1 MGKNLTTGSVF
12 RTIVTFALPYL
23 LSYFLQTLYGMA
35 DLFIAGQFIGI
46 DGITAVA
53 NGSQVLY
60 MLTVVIVGLAM
71 GATVTIGRA
80 VGANRLDR
88 AAKAIGNV
96 ITLFAGIALALT
108 VVLLLN
114 VHNIIS
120 LIGVPVEAVE
130 GTAQYLTI
138 CYIGIPFIVAYNI
151 ISSVFRGM
159 GDSKSPMYFI
169 AVACF
174 CNIVFDYLFMGW
186 LRLGPSGA
194 ALGTTLAQAI
204 SVTVTLV
211 AIRRRRTG
219 IRLKFGDLR
228 PDRAMLRGILGIGVP
243 TAVQDGCIQIA
254 FIIIT
259 VIANYRGLNDA
270 AAVGVVE
277 KGDQRVVPGTVVH
290 AGHGIRRLGAEHRC
304 RQDGASDE
312 DTAIRHR
319 DHRRLRHRHID
330 CGGTDGGLHRRP
342 VHHRCDGN
350 PAGNTVHPQLHRRQH
365 LRGHP
370 LLLQRLLRRMRALLY
385 RIHPQYRGH
394 HPGPCARGVSGIQ
407 AVPEHLVPH
416 GRRRARRIAAF
427 RADLS
432 WLLRVAQASR
442 RNFGEGACMTA
453 SERSGG
459 RDALPGD
466 GRLFR
471 IGKVADMFNVSLGTL
486 RHYERCGLLEP
497 EYIDPRTG
505 YRYYGA
511 KQFEVLNTIR
521 YLRVLDMPLTQIAEF
536 LHNRDVHVIEDKLV
550 AQKALIERKQHELE
564 MVQRK
569 IDHRLE
575 RLRDAEQSE
584 FDVIRVVRQPAC
596 RIVWIRDSPKVDSY
610 LGLEYSIRKLEQHQ
624 KDSLVFLGKVGVG
637 IDKESLEQGGY
648 ADYGLVFLLL
658 DDEDEYE
665 GDTVALPETDCVRIR
680 FRGSHGDAP
689 DRYRELIWYT
699 AEQGLDITGFSREIA
714 LIDEGLTSDPAQ
726 FVTEICIPVR

>member
-1 MGKNLTTGSVF
+1 
-12 RTIVTFALPYL
+12 
-23 LSYFLQTLYGMA
+23 
-35 DLFIAGQFIGI
+35 
-46 DGITAVA
+46 
-53 NGSQVLY
+53 
-60 MLTVVIVGLAM
+60 
-71 GATVTIGRA
+71 
-80 VGANRLDR
+80 
-88 AAKAIGNV
+88 
-96 ITLFAGIALALT
+96 
-108 VVLLLN
+108 
-114 VHNIIS
+114 
-120 LIGVPVEAVE
+120 
-130 GTAQYLTI
+130 
-138 CYIGIPFIVAYNI
+138 
-151 ISSVFRGM
+151 
-159 GDSKSPMYFI
+159 
-169 AVACF
+169 
-174 CNIVFDYLFMGW
+174 
-186 LRLGPSGA
+186 
-194 ALGTTLAQAI
+194 
-204 SVTVTLV
+204 
-211 AIRRRRTG
+211 
-219 IRLKFGDLR
+219 
-228 PDRAMLRGILGIGVP
+228 
-243 TAVQDGCIQIA
+243 
-254 FIIIT
+254 
-259 VIANYRGLNDA
+259 
-270 AAVGVVE
+270 
-277 KGDQRVVPGTVVH
+277 
-290 AGHGIRRLGAEHRC
+290 
-304 RQDGASDE
+304 
-312 DTAIRHR
+312 
-319 DHRRLRHRHID
+319 
-330 CGGTDGGLHRRP
+330 
-342 VHHRCDGN
+342 
-350 PAGNTVHPQLHRRQH
+350 
-365 LRGHP
+365 
-370 LLLQRLLRRMRALLY
+370 
-385 RIHPQYRGH
+385 
-394 HPGPCARGVSGIQ
+394 
-407 AVPEHLVPH
+407 
-416 GRRRARRIAAF
+416 
-427 RADLS
+427 
-432 WLLRVAQASR
+432 
-442 RNFGEGACMTA
+442 MTA

-536 LHNRDVHVIEDKLV
+536 LYNRDVHVIEDKLV

-665 GDTVALPETDCVRIR
+665 GDTVALPETDCVCIR

>member
-228 PDRAMLRGILGIGVP
+228 PDRAMLRGILGIGV
-243 TAVQDGCIQIA
+243 
-254 FIIIT
+254 IT

-277 KGDQRVVPGTVVH
+277 KVISALFLVPSSMLATVSAVSAQNIGAGRMERATKTLRYATAITVVYGIVISIVVELTAGSIVGLFTTDATVILLGTQYIRSYIVDSIFAGIHFCFSGFFAACGRSYIGFIHNIVAITLVRVPG
-290 AGHGIRRLGAEHRC
+290 AYL
-304 RQDGASDE
+304 ASKLFPN
-312 DTAIRHR
+312 TLFPMGVAA
-319 DHRRLRHRHID
+319 
-330 CGGTDGGLHRRP
+330 
-342 VHHRCDGN
+342 
-350 PAGNTVHPQLHRRQH
+350 PAGS
-365 LRGHP
+365 
-370 LLLQRLLRRMRALLY
+370 LLSVLICLGFYAWLKRHGVISEKARA
-385 RIHPQYRGH
+385 
-394 HPGPCARGVSGIQ
+394 
-407 AVPEHLVPH
+407 
-416 GRRRARRIAAF
+416 
-427 RADLS
+427 
-432 WLLRVAQASR
+432 
-442 RNFGEGACMTA
+442 
-453 SERSGG
+453 
-459 RDALPGD
+459 
-466 GRLFR
+466 
-471 IGKVADMFNVSLGTL
+471 
-486 RHYERCGLLEP
+486 
-497 EYIDPRTG
+497 
-505 YRYYGA
+505 
-511 KQFEVLNTIR
+511 
-521 YLRVLDMPLTQIAEF
+521 
-536 LHNRDVHVIEDKLV
+536 
-550 AQKALIERKQHELE
+550 
-564 MVQRK
+564 
-569 IDHRLE
+569 
-575 RLRDAEQSE
+575 
-584 FDVIRVVRQPAC
+584 
-596 RIVWIRDSPKVDSY
+596 
-610 LGLEYSIRKLEQHQ
+610 
-624 KDSLVFLGKVGVG
+624 
-637 IDKESLEQGGY
+637 
-648 ADYGLVFLLL
+648 
-658 DDEDEYE
+658 
-665 GDTVALPETDCVRIR
+665 
-680 FRGSHGDAP
+680 
-689 DRYRELIWYT
+689 
-699 AEQGLDITGFSREIA
+699 
-714 LIDEGLTSDPAQ
+714 
-726 FVTEICIPVR
+726 

>member
-277 KGDQRVVPGTVVH
+277 KVISALFLVPSSMLATVSAVSAQNIGAGRMERATKTLRYATAITVVYGIVISIVVELT
-290 AGHGIRRLGAEHRC
+290 AGSIVGLF
-304 RQDGASDE
+304 
-312 DTAIRHR
+312 T
-319 DHRRLRHRHID
+319 
-330 CGGTDGGLHRRP
+330 TD
-342 VHHRCDGN
+342 
-350 PAGNTVHPQLHRRQH
+350 ATVIL
-365 LRGHP
+365 
-370 LLLQRLLRRMRALLY
+370 
-385 RIHPQYRGH
+385 
-394 HPGPCARGVSGIQ
+394 
-407 AVPEHLVPH
+407 
-416 GRRRARRIAAF
+416 
-427 RADLS
+427 
-432 WLLRVAQASR
+432 
-442 RNFGEGACMTA
+442 
-453 SERSGG
+453 
-459 RDALPGD
+459 
-466 GRLFR
+466 
-471 IGKVADMFNVSLGTL
+471 LGTQ
-486 RHYERCGLLEP
+486 
-497 EYIDPRTG
+497 YICS
-505 YRYYGA
+505 Y
-511 KQFEVLNTIR
+511 I
-521 YLRVLDMPLTQIAEF
+521 
-536 LHNRDVHVIEDKLV
+536 
-550 AQKALIERKQHELE
+550 
-564 MVQRK
+564 
-569 IDHRLE
+569 
-575 RLRDAEQSE
+575 
-584 FDVIRVVRQPAC
+584 
-596 RIVWIRDSPKVDSY
+596 VDS
-610 LGLEYSIRKLEQHQ
+610 I
-624 KDSLVFLGKVGVG
+624 FAG
-637 IDKESLEQGGY
+637 IHFCFSGFFAACGRSY
-648 ADYGLVFLLL
+648 IGFIHNI
-658 DDEDEYE
+658 
-665 GDTVALPETDCVRIR
+665 VAIPWSVCPGRIWHPSCSR
-680 FRGSHGDAP
+680 TPCSPWASPRPP
-689 DRYRELIWYT
+689 DRC
-699 AEQGLDITGFSREIA
+699 F
-714 LIDEGLTSDPAQ
+714 P
-726 FVTEICIPVR
+726 C

>member
-1 MGKNLTTGSVF
+1 M
-12 RTIVTFALPYL
+12 RQ
-23 LSYFLQTLYGMA
+23 LSA
-35 DLFIAGQFIGI
+35 
-46 DGITAVA
+46 
-53 NGSQVLY
+53 
-60 MLTVVIVGLAM
+60 
-71 GATVTIGRA
+71 
-80 VGANRLDR
+80 
-88 AAKAIGNV
+88 
-96 ITLFAGIALALT
+96 
-108 VVLLLN
+108 
-114 VHNIIS
+114 
-120 LIGVPVEAVE
+120 
-130 GTAQYLTI
+130 
-138 CYIGIPFIVAYNI
+138 
-151 ISSVFRGM
+151 SS
-159 GDSKSPMYFI
+159 
-169 AVACF
+169 
-174 CNIVFDYLFMGW
+174 
-186 LRLGPSGA
+186 
-194 ALGTTLAQAI
+194 
-204 SVTVTLV
+204 
-211 AIRRRRTG
+211 
-219 IRLKFGDLR
+219 
-228 PDRAMLRGILGIGVP
+228 
-243 TAVQDGCIQIA
+243 
-254 FIIIT
+254 
-259 VIANYRGLNDA
+259 
-270 AAVGVVE
+270 
-277 KGDQRVVPGTVVH
+277 KGDQRVVLVPSSMLATVSAVSAQNIGAGRMERATKTRRYATAITVVYGIVISIVVELT
-290 AGHGIRRLGAEHRC
+290 AGSIVGLFTTDATVILLGTQYICSYIVDSIFAGIHFCFSGFFAACGRSYIGFIHNIV
-304 RQDGASDE
+304 
-312 DTAIRHR
+312 AITWSV
-319 DHRRLRHRHID
+319 
-330 CGGTDGGLHRRP
+330 CPG
-342 VHHRCDGN
+342 
-350 PAGNTVHPQLHRRQH
+350 
-365 LRGHP
+365 
-370 LLLQRLLRRMRALLY
+370 
-385 RIHPQYRGH
+385 RIWH
-394 HPGPCARGVSGIQ
+394 Q

-610 LGLEYSIRKLEQHQ
+610 LGTEYSIRKLEQHQ

-680 FRGSHGDAP
+680 FRGVMAMP
-689 DRYRELIWYT
+689 P
-699 AEQGLDITGFSREIA
+699 TGIA
-714 LIDEGLTSDPAQ
+714 S
-726 FVTEICIPVR
+726 